1 MKQILKIAVALLF
14 AATSVAHAQLVTY
27 PASLR
32 PGMPHNDDYTVR
44 VRIPGGEWKDLFEY
58 NVQVDM
64 DKVQDASMVQFD
76 MGSPV
81 EVMVKKNNGT
91 LREVAIRPLNNR
103 VEYKQVQNTIFFTLD
118 KPQYLSVEFNG
129 DRLHN
134 LHLFANPLE
143 TETYEKEEKGVM
155 YFGPGIHRPKD
166 LPNNQI
172 RIPSNTTVYLA
183 PGAVVKAKL
192 LVDKAENVR
201 IIGRGILDHPI
212 RGIEITDS
220 RNVLIDGITVVN
232 PDHYTVFG
240 GEATGVT
247 IRNLKSFSCKG
258 WSDGIDMMCCRNVL
272 IDNVFM
278 RNSDDCIA
286 LYNHR
291 WNWWGG
297 SGDITVQ
304 NSILWADVAH
314 PINVGGHGDPDSPTG
329 EVIENLIFRNI
340 DILEHDEDDPPYQG
354 CMAIDCGDKNHVR
367 NILFESIRVE
377 SIQEGRLFYV
387 KVRFNEKY
395 DKAPGNSID
404 GITFRNITYTGIGE
418 NPSVIEG
425 LDKERLVKNVTFEN
439 VVINGERMKDL
450 KGVLTNDFIKG
461 IKIK

>member
-44 VRIPGGEWKDLFEY
+44 VRIPDGEWKNLFEY

-91 LREVAIRPLNNR
+91 LRETAIRPLNNR

-129 DRLHN
+129 ERLHN

-155 YFGPGIHRPKD
+155 YFGPGVHRPKD

-192 LVDKAENVR
+192 LIDNAENVR

-240 GEATGVT
+240 GGATGIT

-367 NILFESIRVE
+367 NILFENIRVE

-425 LDKERLVKNVTFEN
+425 LDKERLVKNATFEN

-450 KGVLTNDFIKG
+450 KGVVTNDFIKG

>member
-44 VRIPGGEWKDLFEY
+44 VRIPDGEWKNLFEY

-91 LREVAIRPLNNR
+91 LRETAIRPLNNR

-129 DRLHN
+129 ERLHN

-155 YFGPGIHRPKD
+155 YFGPGVHRPKD

-192 LVDKAENVR
+192 LIDNAENVR

-220 RNVLIDGITVVN
+220 RNVLIDGITV
-232 PDHYTVFG
+232 FG
-240 GEATGVT
+240 GGATGIT

-367 NILFESIRVE
+367 NILFENIRVE

-425 LDKERLVKNVTFEN
+425 LDKERLVKNATFEN

-450 KGVLTNDFIKG
+450 KGVVTNDFIKG

>member
-1 MKQILKIAVALLF
+1 MYKPKNTYIMRCIPTLFSILFCL
-14 AATSVAHAQLVTY
+14 SMQAQLVTY
-27 PASLR
+27 PESLN

-44 VRIPGGEWKDLFEY
+44 VRIPDGEWKDLFEY

-64 DKVQDASMVQFD
+64 DKVQNASMVQFD

-91 LREVAIRPLNNR
+91 VREVAIRPLSKGI
-103 VEYKQVQNTIFFTLD
+103 EYKQIQNAILFTLE
-118 KPQYLSVEFNG
+118 KPQYLSIEFNG

-134 LHLFANPLE
+134 LHLFANPME
-143 TETYEKEEKGVM
+143 TEKYEKETKGVM
-155 YFGPGIHRPKD
+155 YFGPGTHRPKD

-192 LVDKAENVR
+192 VVDKAENVR
-201 IIGRGILDHPI
+201 IIGRGIIDHAV

-220 RNVLIDGITVVN
+220 KNIWIDGITVMN

-240 GEATGVT
+240 GGSTGIT
-247 IRNLKSFSCKG
+247 IKNLKSFSCKG
-258 WSDGIDMMCCRNVL
+258 WSDGIDMMCCRQVL

-297 SGDITVQ
+297 SSDITVQ

-329 EVIENLIFRNI
+329 EVIENLTFRNI
-340 DILEHDEDDPPYQG
+340 DILEHDEDDP
-354 CMAIDCGDKNHVR
+354 I
-367 NILFESIRVE
+367 NILFEDIRVE
-377 SIQEGRLFYV
+377 NIQEGRLFYV

-395 DKAPGNSID
+395 DKQPGSGIE

-418 NPSVIEG
+418 NPSLIQG
-425 LDKERLVKNVTFEN
+425 LDKERTVQNVTFEN

-450 KGVLTNDFIKG
+450 KGIVTNDFIKG

>member
-1 MKQILKIAVALLF
+1 MKFITTIFSVLF
-14 AATSVAHAQLVTY
+14 SLSIQAQLVTY
-27 PASLR
+27 PGTLST
-32 PGMPHNDDYTVR
+32 GMPHNDDYTVR

-91 LREVAIRPLNNR
+91 VREVAIRPLSKGI
-103 VEYKQVQNTIFFTLD
+103 EYKQIQNAILFTLE
-118 KPQYLSVEFNG
+118 KPQYLSIEFNG

-134 LHLFANPLE
+134 LHLFANPME
-143 TETYEKEEKGVM
+143 TEKYEKETKGVM
-155 YFGPGIHRPKD
+155 YFGPGTH
-166 LPNNQI
+166 
-172 RIPSNTTVYLA
+172 
-183 PGAVVKAKL
+183 
-192 LVDKAENVR
+192 KAENVR
-201 IIGRGILDHPI
+201 IIGRGIIDHAV

-220 RNVLIDGITVVN
+220 KNIWIDGITVVN

-240 GEATGVT
+240 GGSTGIT
-247 IRNLKSFSCKG
+247 IKNLKSFSCKG
-258 WSDGIDMMCCRNVL
+258 WSDGIDMMCCRQVL

-297 SGDITVQ
+297 SSDITVQ

-329 EVIENLIFRNI
+329 EVIENLTFRNI
-340 DILEHDEDDPPYQG
+340 DILEHDEDDPIYQG
-354 CMAIDCGDKNHVR
+354 CMTVDCGDKNQVR
-367 NILFESIRVE
+367 NILFEDIRVE
-377 SIQEGRLFYV
+377 NIQEGRLFYV

-395 DKAPGNSID
+395 DKQPGSGIE

-418 NPSVIEG
+418 NPSLIQG
-425 LDKERLVKNVTFEN
+425 LDKERTVQNVTFEN

-450 KGVLTNDFIKG
+450 KGIVTNDFIKG

>member
-1 MKQILKIAVALLF
+1 MKKLL
-14 AATSVAHAQLVTY
+14 TSCLMTLCMTVQAQLATY
-27 PASLR
+27 PEGLR
-32 PGMPHNDDYTVR
+32 TGMPHNDDYTVR
-44 VRIPGGEWKDLFEY
+44 VRIPGREWKDLFEY

-91 LREVAIRPLNNR
+91 ISKVDIRPQSKSIR
-103 VEYKQVQNTIFFTLD
+103 YEQHRNTIIFTLNQ
-118 KPQYLSVEFNG
+118 PQYLSIEFNG

-134 LHLFANPLE
+134 LHLFANPPE
-143 TETYEKEEKGVM
+143 TETYAKEEKGVM
-155 YFGPGIHRPKD
+155 YFGPGVHRPGD

-172 RIPSNTTVYLA
+172 RVPSNTIVYLA

-220 RNVLIDGITVVN
+220 RNVTIDGITVVN

-240 GEATGVT
+240 GGSKGVT
-247 IRNLKSFSCKG
+247 IKNLKSFSCKG
-258 WSDGIDMMCCRNVL
+258 WSDGIDMMCCHDVL

-297 SGDITVQ
+297 TNNVTVQ
-304 NSILWADVAH
+304 HAILWADIAH
-314 PINVGGHGDPDSPTG
+314 PINVGGHGDPESPTG
-329 EVIENLIFRNI
+329 EVIENLVFRDI
-340 DILEHDEDDPPYQG
+340 DILEHDEDDVPYQG
-354 CMAIDCGDKNHVR
+354 CMAVVCGDRNIAR
-367 NILFESIRVE
+367 NILFEDIRVE
-377 SIQEGRLFYV
+377 NIQEGRLFNICV
-387 KVRFNEKY
+387 NFNPKY
-395 DKAPGNSID
+395 DKQPGQRID
-404 GITFRNITYTGIGE
+404 GVTFRNITYNGVGE
-418 NPSVIEG
+418 NPPLIKG
-425 LDKERLVKNVTFEN
+425 LDKERMVRNVTFEN
-439 VVINGERMKDL
+439 VVINGDKIKDL
-450 KGVLTNDFIKG
+450 SGFITNEYIEKVEV
-461 IKIK
+461 K

>member
-14 AATSVAHAQLVTY
+14 AATSIAHAQLVTY

-58 NVQVDM
+58 NVQIDM

-91 LREVAIRPLNNR
+91 LRETAIRPLNNR
-103 VEYKQVQNTIFFTLD
+103 VEYKQVQNTIFFTLN

-143 TETYEKEEKGVM
+143 TETYEKEKKGIM
-155 YFGPGIHRPKD
+155 YFGPGVHRPKD

-192 LVDKAENVR
+192 LIDNAENVR

-240 GEATGVT
+240 GGATGVT

-258 WSDGIDMMCCRNVL
+258 WSDGIDLMCCRNVL

-297 SGDITVQ
+297 SGDITMQ

-367 NILFESIRVE
+367 NILFENIRVE

-404 GITFRNITYTGIGE
+404 GIIFRHITYTGIGE

-450 KGVLTNDFIKG
+450 KGVVTNDFIKG